1 MKKNTLNKEERLK
14 SRKAIEQLFRSG
26 KTISSPPFR
35 VLYRFVEQGD
45 ATSKMTVA
53 IPKRMI
59 KHAADRNLLKRRTRE
74 VYRVQKHDL
83 NAILQK
89 KNLQIELLF
98 LYQASEI
105 LDFAVI
111 KRSVSFLLKKLETYT
126 SKR

>member
-1 MKKNTLNKEERLK
+1 MNKNTLHKAERLK
-14 SRKAIEQLFRSG
+14 SRKAIEQLFKTG

-35 VLYRFVEQGD
+35 IIYRFVEKND
-45 ATSKMTVA
+45 CTSKMTVA

-59 KHAADRNLLKRRTRE
+59 KHAVDRNLLKRRTRE
-74 VYRVQKHDL
+74 VYRVQKQDL
-83 NAILQK
+83 NTILEK

-111 KRSVSFLLKKLETYT
+111 KRSVSFLLLKLTKNI
-126 SKR
+126 SKH